1 MLNRD
6 CRKLNMD
13 ELSQVAGGIRVLC
26 EVGSLEIAEPEII
39 DPMNEK
45 RVGIPRG
52 GTISEGIRIDT
63 VISPLCSACISC
75 SDTGIAA

>member
-13 ELSQVAGGIRVLC
+13 ELSQVAGGIRVLS
-26 EVGSLEIAEPEII
+26 EAGSFDITEPEAA

-52 GTISEGIRIDT
+52 GKLSVR
-63 VISPLCSACISC
+63 V
-75 SDTGIAA
+75 